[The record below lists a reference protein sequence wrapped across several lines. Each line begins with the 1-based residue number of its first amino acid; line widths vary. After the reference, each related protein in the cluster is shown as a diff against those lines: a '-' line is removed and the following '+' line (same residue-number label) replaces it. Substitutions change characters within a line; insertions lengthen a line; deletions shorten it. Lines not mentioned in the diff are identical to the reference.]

1 MPVGKNNLSE
11 RLNLKRFRQI
21 DKTLLIVMLLI
32 VCYGILNIYIATK
45 GGVFPVLG
53 PYYFAK
59 KQLIWFIISIVAML
73 VILFIDYKTILRFAP
88 ALYVFSIIL
97 LLFVWVPGIGKDVN
111 GGTGWID
118 LKIGLFQ
125 PSELAKITMTL
136 MVAKKIDEF
145 DGNINNLKN
154 MLHIL
159 LYAAIPMILI
169 LLEKDMGMTMVSFF
183 MLLGMLY
190 IAGLDRRI
198 IIGGFTLLVVGI
210 TIAWNTGL
218 ILEHQK
224 SRLTAFMNQDADDV
238 SSDGYQL
245 NQGIIGIGNGG
256 LGGVRVSLDADVSP
270 GYAGSNVPEVQTD
283 FIFSAVAEQWG
294 FIGAVFL
301 LVLYAILIIRMIL
314 IAKRSK
320 ERDRS
325 IVCIGIVSYFL
336 YAITQ
341 NIGMTLGLM
350 PITGITLPL
359 VSYGGTS
366 LLFTVIAVALVLN
379 IGMNNK
385 KIIF

>member
-1 MPVGKNNLSE
+1 MA
-11 RLNLKRFRQI
+11 LKA
-21 DKTLLIVMLLI
+21 V
-32 VCYGILNIYIATK
+32 
-45 GGVFPVLG
+45 
-53 PYYFAK
+53 
-59 KQLIWFIISIVAML
+59 
-73 VILFIDYKTILRFAP
+73 
-88 ALYVFSIIL
+88 
-97 LLFVWVPGIGKDVN
+97 
-111 GGTGWID
+111 
-118 LKIGLFQ
+118 GLFC
-125 PSELAKITMTL
+125 
-136 MVAKKIDEF
+136 
-145 DGNINNLKN
+145 
-154 MLHIL
+154 
-159 LYAAIPMILI
+159 
-169 LLEKDMGMTMVSFF
+169 
-183 MLLGMLY
+183 
-190 IAGLDRRI
+190 
-198 IIGGFTLLVVGI
+198 FTLLVVGI

-218 ILEHQK
+218 ILDHQK

-301 LVLYAILIIRMIL
+301 LGLYAILIIRMIL

-336 YAITQ
+336 YAIAQ